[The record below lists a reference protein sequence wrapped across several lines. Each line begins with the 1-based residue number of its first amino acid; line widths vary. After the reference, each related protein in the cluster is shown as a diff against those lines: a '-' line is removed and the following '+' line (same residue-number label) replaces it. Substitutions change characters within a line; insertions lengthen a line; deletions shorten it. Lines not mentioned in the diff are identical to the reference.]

1 LCAIFLKEGVGM
13 DSWTGG
19 SLVIRTLE
27 DCGAK
32 VVFGIPGVHNLGI
45 YEALQES
52 SLRHVTTRHEQ
63 GAGFMA
69 DGYAR
74 SSGLPGVAL
83 VISGPGLTNI
93 LTPLGE
99 AYHDSVPLL
108 IISSNIP
115 RNRLGGR
122 TGTLHELKHST
133 LMTSS
138 VTKASY
144 AISRGEEIP
153 WILSR
158 AYAQTLEGRP
168 GPVHVEIPLDILEEE
183 TSFSSF
189 QELRGACCSLLE
201 ESRTPSSE
209 DLRRGA
215 ALLEKSRKIALVCG
229 GGAVGASGEVRE
241 LADRLGAPV
250 FCTAAGKGIYPE
262 DAPLSGGCRLHV
274 PEVREYLQNR
284 DALLVVGTELS
295 PADLWE
301 EPFPRDVEII
311 RVDADA
317 RALHRNAHA
326 SVSLWGD
333 ASRTLRGLLDLL
345 PLKKNISS
353 LGEEKSVED
362 LRRSCTENLQ
372 ALTGMGKALP
382 KMEAM
387 LRGLRRGI
395 SREGILVMEMTGAA
409 YVGLSEYP
417 AYAPATYLHPAGFGT
432 LGYALPAAIGAKV
445 ANPEK
450 QVCLFSGDGGFQ
462 FTLPELATACEEKL
476 SLPVVLWNNRGY
488 GEIRRN
494 QKARS
499 WKQHVAVDLYNP
511 DFCALAKAYGISG
524 DLVDTEEELFQ
535 ALERAWDRPLPS
547 LIEIRSDREV
557 G

>member
-1 LCAIFLKEGVGM
+1 M

-19 SLVIRTLE
+19 SLVVRTLE
-27 DCGAK
+27 LCGAG
-32 VVFGIPGVHNLGI
+32 VLFGIPGVHNLGI

-52 SLRHVTTRHEQ
+52 SLRHVTPRHEQ

-83 VISGPGLTNI
+83 VISGPGLTNL

-99 AYHDSVPLL
+99 AYADSVPLL
-108 IISSNIP
+108 AISSQIP

-122 TGTLHELKHST
+122 TGTLHELKNST
-133 LMTSS
+133 LMSSS

-144 AISRGEEIP
+144 AVSRGEEIP
-153 WILSR
+153 WVLSR

-183 TSFSSF
+183 ISGFSFKSF
-189 QELRGACCSLLE
+189 EELRRKEPFLSRKVE
-201 ESRTPSSE
+201 EPAPE

-215 ALLEKSRKIALVCG
+215 ELLKKCRKVALICG
-229 GGAVGASGEVRE
+229 GGATGASEEVRM

-250 FCTAAGKGIYPE
+250 FCTAAGKGIYP
-262 DAPLSGGCRLHV
+262 DDFPLSGGCRLHV
-274 PEVREYLQNR
+274 PAVRDYLQSR
-284 DALLVVGTELS
+284 EVLLVVGTELS

-301 EPFPRDVEII
+301 QPFPRGPEII
-311 RVDADA
+311 RVDADVL
-317 RALHRNAHA
+317 ALHRNVPA
-326 SVSLWGD
+326 SVPLLGD
-333 ASRTLRGLLDLL
+333 ACRTLQELLRLL
-345 PLKKNISS
+345 QECSGDSSEEERTLK
-353 LGEEKSVED
+353 D
-362 LRRSCTENLQ
+362 LRRKSTENLD
-372 ALTGMGKALP
+372 ALTGMGEALP
-382 KMEAM
+382 KMKEM

-395 SREGILVMEMTGAA
+395 SREGILVMDMTGAA

-417 AYAPATYLHPAGFGT
+417 AYAPSTYLHPVGFGT
-432 LGYALPAAIGAKV
+432 LGYALPAAMGAKI

-450 QVCLFSGDGGFQ
+450 RVCLFSGDGGFQ
-462 FTLPELATACEEKL
+462 FTLPELASACEESL

-494 QKARS
+494 QRARS
-499 WKQHVAVDLYNP
+499 WKRSVAVDLCNP
-511 DFCALAKAYGISG
+511 DFSTLAKAYGISG
-524 DLVDTEEELFQ
+524 EVVDTEEELVQ
-535 ALERAWDRPLPS
+535 ALEKAWNRSLPS
-547 LIEIRSDREV
+547 IIEIRSDREV

>member
-1 LCAIFLKEGVGM
+1 M
-13 DSWTGG
+13 DLWTGG
-19 SLVIRTLE
+19 FSVIRTLE
-27 DCGAK
+27 HCGAK
-32 VVFGIPGVHNLGI
+32 FVFGIPGVHNLGI

-52 SLRHVTTRHEQ
+52 SLCHVTPRHEQ

-108 IISSNIP
+108 VISSQIP
-115 RNRLGGR
+115 RDRLGRR
-122 TGTLHELKHST
+122 TGTLHELKQST
-133 LMTSS
+133 LMSSS

-144 AISRGEEIP
+144 AISREEEIP

-158 AYAQTLEGRP
+158 AYAQTMEGRP

-183 TSFSSF
+183 THFSSL
-189 QELRGACCSLLE
+189 QELQGECCSRSK

-215 ALLEKSRKIALVCG
+215 ALLEKSRKTALICG
-229 GGAVGASGEVRE
+229 GGAVGASEGVRE
-241 LADRLGAPV
+241 LADRLGIPV
-250 FCTAAGKGIYPE
+250 FSTAAGKGIYPE

-274 PEVREYLQNR
+274 PAVREYLQSR
-284 DALLVVGTELS
+284 EVLLVVGTELS

-301 EPFPRDVEII
+301 ELFPRGPEII

-317 RALHRNAHA
+317 QALHRNIPA
-326 SVSLWGD
+326 SVPLWGD

-345 PLKKNISS
+345 PSKKNVSP
-353 LGEEKSVED
+353 LGEEENLKT
-362 LRRSCTENLQ
+362 LCRKCTENLQ
-372 ALTGMGKALP
+372 ALTGMGKVLP
-382 KMEAM
+382 KMEEM

-395 SREGILVMEMTGAA
+395 SREGILVMDMTGAA

-462 FTLPELATACEEKL
+462 FTLSELATACEEKL

-494 QKARS
+494 QKTRS
-499 WKQHVAVDLYNP
+499 WKQYVAVDLYNP
-511 DFCALAKAYGISG
+511 DFCGLAKAYGISG
-524 DLVDTEEELFQ
+524 EVADTEEELLQ

>member
-1 LCAIFLKEGVGM
+1 M

-52 SLRHVTTRHEQ
+52 SLCHVTPRHEQ

-74 SSGLPGVAL
+74 SSGFPGVAL
-83 VISGPGLTNI
+83 VISGPGVTNI

-108 IISSNIP
+108 VISSQIP
-115 RNRLGGR
+115 RDRLGGR
-122 TGTLHELKHST
+122 TGTLHELKQST

-153 WILSR
+153 WVLSR
-158 AYAQTLEGRP
+158 AYTQTLEGRP
-168 GPVHVEIPLDILEEE
+168 GPVHVEIPLDILEED
-183 TSFSSF
+183 THFSSF
-189 QELRGACCSLLE
+189 QELQGACCSLAK

-215 ALLEKSRKIALVCG
+215 GLLEKSRKIALICG
-229 GGAVGASGEVRE
+229 GGAVGASEEVRE

-274 PEVREYLQNR
+274 PEVREYLQGR
-284 DALLVVGTELS
+284 EVLLVVGTELS

-301 EPFPRDVEII
+301 EPFPRGAEII

-317 RALHRNAHA
+317 RALHRNAPS
-326 SVSLWGD
+326 SVPLWGD

-345 PLKKNISS
+345 PLEKDTSPS
-353 LGEEKSVED
+353 EEEKNLED
-362 LRRSCTENLQ
+362 LCRSCTENLQ

-382 KMEAM
+382 KMEAI

-395 SREGILVMEMTGAA
+395 SREGILVMDMTGTA

-524 DLVDTEEELFQ
+524 DVVDTEEELLR
-535 ALERAWDRPLPS
+535 ALERAWDHPLPS